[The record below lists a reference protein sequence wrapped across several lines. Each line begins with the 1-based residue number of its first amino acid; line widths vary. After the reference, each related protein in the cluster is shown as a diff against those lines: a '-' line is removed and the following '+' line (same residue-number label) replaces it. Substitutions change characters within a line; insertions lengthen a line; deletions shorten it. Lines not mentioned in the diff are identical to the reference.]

1 MRFGCY
7 LLIDCHSMPSI
18 GGPMDRDPG
27 FNRVDFILGD
37 RHGTSCTGSV
47 TNEVEQNLKA
57 MKYVV
62 TRNNPYAGGFTTGHY
77 GQPKKNHHTLQI
89 EINRAL
95 YMNEFLI
102 DYSEGFEPLKESL
115 RKLIQAITQI
125 SPESL
130 RGT

>member
-1 MRFGCY
+1 M
-7 LLIDCHSMPSI
+7 
-18 GGPMDRDPG
+18 
-27 FNRVDFILGD
+27 
-37 RHGTSCTGSV
+37 
-47 TNEVEQNLKA
+47 E
-57 MKYVV
+57 YVV
-62 TRNNPYAGGFTTGHY
+62 TRNNPYAGGFTTGNY
-77 GQPKKNHHTLQI
+77 GKPEKNHHTLQL

-115 RKLIQAITQI
+115 RRLIQAITKI